1 MTDAQ
6 AAAIPLRLVPADG
19 AEAAL
24 AALSPAQ
31 AAWAKAQ
38 DFSGRL
44 GQVLAL
50 PDAQGAT
57 ACALVG
63 WGDAAARA
71 RGRFH
76 LGRAPAALPAGTYRL
91 DTPLPPEEALEAAL
105 GWELARYRFD
115 RYKPAKPPAA
125 LLETPAGVDPDR
137 LAVLVRGARLSRD
150 LINTPAEEMGPAQI
164 EAAIVALADRHGAAC
179 STIAG
184 DDLLDHDLN
193 LIHAVG
199 RAAAPDRAPRLV
211 DLRWGDPDAPKVT
224 LVGKGVAFDTGG
236 LGIKPG
242 GSMALMKKDMGGAA
256 AAIGLAQMI
265 MELDLPV
272 RLRLLVPT
280 VENSISGP
288 SFRPGDVF
296 RSRAGLTVEVNHT
309 DAEGR
314 LVLADA
320 LAMGQEDAPELMV
333 SLATLTGAARVAL
346 GPDLPPFFTDDDALA
361 AALEAGGRALA
372 DPIWRMPFWDP
383 YEEMIEPAIADLDN
397 APTGGMAG
405 AITAA
410 LFLRRFAG
418 DAAAYAHFD
427 IYGWAPSAKP
437 GRPKGGEMQAARAL
451 LHAIEARFG
460 G

>member
-1 MTDAQ
+1 MPPAPTPIQ
-6 AAAIPLRLVPADG
+6 LVETAG

-24 AALSPAQ
+24 AALPAAQ
-31 AAWAKAQ
+31 AAWAKLQ

-44 GQVLAL
+44 GQVLQL
-50 PDAQGAT
+50 PAADGG
-57 ACALVG
+57 LDRVLFG
-63 WGDAAARA
+63 WGDAAARR

-76 LGRAPAALPAGTYRL
+76 LGRAPAALPAGRYAL
-91 DTPLPPEEALEAAL
+91 ETPLPPSEALTEAL

-115 RYKPAKPPAA
+115 LYKPAPVPGAM
-125 LLETPAGVDPDR
+125 LDTPEGVDPAR
-137 LAVLVRGARLSRD
+137 LAALVEGAALARD
-150 LINTPAEEMGPAQI
+150 LVNTPAEEMGPAQI
-164 EAAIVALADRHGAAC
+164 EAAIRALAGRHGAKV
-179 STIAG
+179 SSIVG
-184 DDLLDHDLN
+184 DALLEQDLN

-199 RAAAPDRAPRLV
+199 RAAGPGREPRLV
-211 DLRWGDPDAPKVT
+211 DLRWGDPAAPKIT

-236 LGIKPG
+236 LGIKPS

-256 AAIGLAQMI
+256 NAIGLAAMI
-265 MELDLPV
+265 MALELPV
-272 RLRLLVPT
+272 RLRLLVPA

-320 LAMGQEDAPELMV
+320 LAVGQEEAPKLMAC
-333 SLATLTGAARVAL
+333 LATLTGAARVAL
-346 GPDLPPFFTDDDALA
+346 GPDLPPVFTDDDGLAGALA
-361 AALEAGGRALA
+361 EGAAALA
-372 DPIWRMPFWDP
+372 DPLWRMPFWDP

-397 APTGGMAG
+397 APGGGMAG

-418 DAAAYAHFD
+418 DAESFVHVD
-427 IYGWAPSAKP
+427 IYGWTPSAKP

-451 LHAIEARFG
+451 LHAIETRFL
-460 G
+460 